1 MATINYP
8 LTKTVLSAEGSAEVI
23 GRGTNAYTDLWSYN
37 TDADWSLWDTFP
49 TVVRFGNYVY
59 CWHKTT
65 SSHTYYILIDVV
77 EDPNSGNA
85 LGGNLAYPELTN
97 PKLDTISNV
106 YTGNSISAALTDGP
120 YTPLA
125 IGDKVVMGST
135 PAAGFETTAR
145 SIDFISPVFTNGTLT
160 IAHISGNSASAAA
173 IHRIRGW
180 GDYSTKKGTNGD
192 SAYGLFAPFATKEQ
206 FETIYGKEYNWQSP
220 NSGGADPDEWLF
232 EAESGSAFTGVAYA
246 NGAGLTY
253 PFTVAAM
260 IPNTLYRDVAGDT
273 TGDGNDNT
281 PSLEDALALYAI
293 TTAFVPALDPTKCEG
308 FPGDLSIPGIPAIDI
323 NSIKEKL
330 NDTKAGIEAAISSTG
345 LLDLE
350 KTLDGLRADILAK
363 IPKPSQVLSLAA
375 DMAGIDPSDFDAI
388 EALNEKW
395 KGAVDN
401 VSGFFDD
408 LGGFDIC
415 SLIGLNGKVDADG
428 VLQKKP
434 EDPPVPESEMEAPGQ
449 SSHVPSQSSNS
460 AQNAFQASVGMTPSK
475 LDKAFDDYDDLWG
488 YFSSPVIG
496 LRTDD
501 AYIWTEYLK
510 SGRGSYKKLQEILR
524 SKDYL
529 AGKNAASKKEKI
541 PLSQGRMDELRAEI
555 LDVGVFAYNYG
566 LMKGWISHVQKL
578 MRNNILILAESG
590 KYFPTTDY
598 DVSSIWT
605 FDTDA
610 LIPKVGSIA
619 NSWLNVSLMDQANRD
634 LLLKFNGQM
643 IEAMKKYFFSKEG
656 VRLQLMI
663 IAGCANSP
671 QDKAIQEK
679 IRAALVDGSEGDPA
693 DDSVN
698 DPEPATFKDLV
709 SGDVKYTYSKDTI
722 RNQTVAPALMNILK
736 SSAGAKGYSIEIYSG
751 GQDWKG
757 VGPRRTGSIRHDGG
771 AAADIRVYNENGRR
785 LSAASHNSKDIDALQ
800 SFVKLLLENGIT
812 SVGADRDYMNGNLHV
827 DIATNSPATCWG
839 ASGASYKRIYAPSW
853 LASLF

>member
-8 LTKTVLSAEGSAEVI
+8 LTKTVLSAAGSAEVI
-23 GRGTNAYTDLWSYN
+23 AYGTNTYTALWSDN

-106 YTGNSISAALTDGP
+106 YTGNSVSAALTDGP

-125 IGDKVVMGST
+125 IGDKVVMGTS
-135 PAAGFETTAR
+135 PAAGFETTPR
-145 SIDFISPVFTNGTLT
+145 SIDTISPVFTNGTLT
-160 IAHISGNSASAAA
+160 TAHISGISASAAA

-308 FPGDLSIPGIPAIDI
+308 FPGDLSIAGIDI

-363 IPKPSQVLSLAA
+363 IPKPAQILSLAI
-375 DMAGIDPSDFDAI
+375 DMAGVDPSDFDQIAT
-388 EALNEKW
+388 LNEKW
-395 KGAVDN
+395 KGVVDD

-408 LGGFDIC
+408 LGGLDIC
-415 SLIGLNGKVDADG
+415 KLIPMKGKVDADG
-428 VLQKKP
+428 ALQKKP
-434 EDPPVPESEMEAPGQ
+434 VVPTIPESEIVEPAQSTVVPYKPKYSSKSAREVATGVNRGMAERALEKYNAAWNKVRYLDIYSDYVLRME
-449 SSHVPSQSSNS
+449 
-460 AQNAFQASVGMTPSK
+460 
-475 LDKAFDDYDDLWG
+475 
-488 YFSSPVIG
+488 
-496 LRTDD
+496 
-501 AYIWTEYLK
+501 E
-510 SGRGSYKKLQEILR
+510 LQEEHFDL
-524 SKDYL
+524 
-529 AGKNAASKKEKI
+529 
-541 PLSQGRMDELRAEI
+541 
-555 LDVGVFAYNYG
+555 
-566 LMKGWISHVQKL
+566 
-578 MRNNILILAESG
+578 
-590 KYFPTTDY
+590 YFQPD
-598 DVSSIWT
+598 
-605 FDTDA
+605 F
-610 LIPKVGSIA
+610 
-619 NSWLNVSLMDQANRD
+619 
-634 LLLKFNGQM
+634 
-643 IEAMKKYFFSKEG
+643 
-656 VRLQLMI
+656 
-663 IAGCANSP
+663 
-671 QDKAIQEK
+671 QE
-679 IRAALVDGSEGDPA
+679 
-693 DDSVN
+693 
-698 DPEPATFKDLV
+698 
-709 SGDVKYTYSKDTI
+709 
-722 RNQTVAPALMNILK
+722 
-736 SSAGAKGYSIEIYSG
+736 
-751 GQDWKG
+751 
-757 VGPRRTGSIRHDGG
+757 
-771 AAADIRVYNENGRR
+771 
-785 LSAASHNSKDIDALQ
+785 
-800 SFVKLLLENGIT
+800 
-812 SVGADRDYMNGNLHV
+812 
-827 DIATNSPATCWG
+827 
-839 ASGASYKRIYAPSW
+839 
-853 LASLF
+853 

>member
-23 GRGTNAYTDLWSYN
+23 AYGTNTYTALWSDN
-37 TDADWSLWDTFP
+37 TDTDWSLWDTFP

-59 CWHKTT
+59 CWHKTD

-125 IGDKVVMGST
+125 IGDKEVKGNT
-135 PAAGFETTAR
+135 PAAGFETTAQ

-160 IAHISGNSASAAA
+160 TAHISGNSASAAD

-180 GDYSTKKGTNGD
+180 GDHSIMAGTNG
-192 SAYGLFAPFATKEQ
+192 ANRYGLFAPFATKEQ
-206 FETIYGKEYNWQSP
+206 FEFIYGKESDWVITPHSTQ
-220 NSGGADPDEWLF
+220 EQWLF
-232 EAESGSAFTGVAYA
+232 DNSSNTSYTVAYA

-350 KTLDGLRADILAK
+350 KTLDGLRARILAK

-395 KGAVDN
+395 KGVVDD

-415 SLIGLNGKVDADG
+415 SLIGLNGKVGADG
-428 VLQKKP
+428 VLEKKA
-434 EDPPVPESEMEAPGQ
+434 EDPSVPESEITSSADHSYVSKSSRGLPQSDFMAEAGMTTALVEKAQQKYNSLWQKLADDEAYVWAKFFKNSNQYEKEFKAYQEQNDYVKGREATARKEPVTGVL
-449 SSHVPSQSSNS
+449 SSGRITQMRKEIEPLLIPHSNS
-460 AQNAFQASVGMTPSK
+460 FIMNEF
-475 LDKAFDDYDDLWG
+475 L
-488 YFSSPVIG
+488 
-496 LRTDD
+496 
-501 AYIWTEYLK
+501 
-510 SGRGSYKKLQEILR
+510 
-524 SKDYL
+524 
-529 AGKNAASKKEKI
+529 
-541 PLSQGRMDELRAEI
+541 
-555 LDVGVFAYNYG
+555 VFARQQ
-566 LMKGWISHVQKL
+566 LWRHM
-578 MRNNILILAESG
+578 LIGTDQRAPND
-590 KYFPTTDY
+590 YFPTTDFNPSDMWNASKNPWPAVGNVPNKEKNFLGAQNMTKENRILVEKFWPQMVEAIKKY
-598 DVSSIWT
+598 LFSEEGVQTQLQLISYWAEHYQHEDIKQRILDELVPPGPVHPTVEDAEAEALKSLVSPVDGVPMDDVSMT
-605 FDTDA
+605 ELGAGDTMLPA
-610 LIPKVGSIA
+610 AGVMPPPPPK
-619 NSWLNVSLMDQANRD
+619 
-634 LLLKFNGQM
+634 K
-643 IEAMKKYFFSKEG
+643 
-656 VRLQLMI
+656 
-663 IAGCANSP
+663 
-671 QDKAIQEK
+671 
-679 IRAALVDGSEGDPA
+679 
-693 DDSVN
+693 
-698 DPEPATFKDLV
+698 
-709 SGDVKYTYSKDTI
+709 
-722 RNQTVAPALMNILK
+722 
-736 SSAGAKGYSIEIYSG
+736 
-751 GQDWKG
+751 
-757 VGPRRTGSIRHDGG
+757 
-771 AAADIRVYNENGRR
+771 
-785 LSAASHNSKDIDALQ
+785 
-800 SFVKLLLENGIT
+800 
-812 SVGADRDYMNGNLHV
+812 
-827 DIATNSPATCWG
+827 
-839 ASGASYKRIYAPSW
+839 
-853 LASLF
+853 